1 MRRQIRPF
9 AALVLVGS
17 LLLSTATVAAQGQ
30 TNDWARV
37 TSLPSSSKL
46 SVKLKNGKTINGD
59 FRSASDTTL
68 SLTAKNAPV
77 EVKRDEVATIHEVT
91 KKSATKAMLIGTG
104 VGAGAE
110 QRLVRLATQTMTM
123 VLRSSIRR
131 QRVC

>member
-1 MRRQIRPF
+1 M
-9 AALVLVGS
+9 
-17 LLLSTATVAAQGQ
+17 LSTATVAAQGQ